1 MFSLYT
7 FEKKNKNYDITQGEK
22 EDQIRI
28 KNKLKEINNKYTQN
42 YRKKIINF
50 IKKIEQTPV
59 VIPEIPK
66 HPQFRTEYP

>member
-42 YRKKIINF
+42 YKKKIINF
-50 IKKIEQTPV
+50 IKKIE
-59 VIPEIPK
+59 
-66 HPQFRTEYP
+66 